1 MNKNILYNTKF
12 WRIFGENF
20 PSPFIRINREGII
33 LYKNQHFE
41 TLIHSECLNLYAFID
56 VECIEKITEYMTYSK
71 ENKSILSHTIKIKKS
86 TNEIFYFIY
95 FFIPLEDN
103 SFGLLFINNTNANN
117 EIMMLNNIINTA
129 PDPIFVKNDQ
139 HQFMYVNQAF
149 SESLGMPATHIL
161 GKSDTDFFPKT
172 ESDIFYKVD
181 RKTFKT
187 EKTTINEETF
197 TSKMGVRTIS
207 TKKSVFRTLAGHKIL
222 VGVIRDVT
230 ELNNA
235 RECLKKHARE
245 LKRQVDLRARQLQIK
260 HTDLESVVEKLKNLN
275 SDLDCFAHICCHEL
289 REPLRTICAFSTLIL
304 DEYEQGDI
312 SDISNF
318 LRIIHQC
325 ASKMDELIHS
335 ILKYST
341 NGLRTNSMS
350 LFSTNELMIDVLNM
364 LLTQIE
370 EKKAVVNFS
379 DLPHIYADRFQILQ
393 LFQNLINNSI
403 KFCKTTTPPIIT
415 ICAYQKNRFIE
426 FHVTDNG
433 IGIAKKYHK
442 EIFLPFKKF
451 HKRTEGSSYGIGLSL
466 CKKIIENHG
475 GSIRMS
481 SQEDVGTTF
490 RFSLPTETFI

>member
-1 MNKNILYNTKF
+1 MLTV
-12 WRIFGENF
+12 
-20 PSPFIRINREGII
+20 
-33 LYKNQHFE
+33 LHFKLE
-41 TLIHSECLNLYAFID
+41 WS
-56 VECIEKITEYMTYSK
+56 
-71 ENKSILSHTIKIKKS
+71 LSHTIKIKKP

-245 LKRQVDLRARQLQIK
+245 LKRQVVK
-260 HTDLESVVEKLKNLN
+260 
-275 SDLDCFAHICCHEL
+275 
-289 REPLRTICAFSTLIL
+289 
-304 DEYEQGDI
+304 
-312 SDISNF
+312 
-318 LRIIHQC
+318 
-325 ASKMDELIHS
+325 
-335 ILKYST
+335 
-341 NGLRTNSMS
+341 
-350 LFSTNELMIDVLNM
+350 
-364 LLTQIE
+364 
-370 EKKAVVNFS
+370 
-379 DLPHIYADRFQILQ
+379 
-393 LFQNLINNSI
+393 
-403 KFCKTTTPPIIT
+403 
-415 ICAYQKNRFIE
+415 E
-426 FHVTDNG
+426 F
-433 IGIAKKYHK
+433 K
-442 EIFLPFKKF
+442 
-451 HKRTEGSSYGIGLSL
+451 
-466 CKKIIENHG
+466 
-475 GSIRMS
+475 
-481 SQEDVGTTF
+481 
-490 RFSLPTETFI
+490 